1 MGGEGK
7 HRGPAPKDRALFD
20 DATLPSLRAAVQELS
35 WLLDRGY
42 PEPSAL
48 KLVGDHHQLTSR
60 QRTAVRRAAC
70 TDAQRHHRHEAV
82 LGVDQLVGRPLA
94 IDGFNALILCE
105 TLFSQG
111 LVVVG
116 RDGALRDLAS
126 VHGTWKRVSETR
138 EALGALADVVVHLG
152 ARPVVWYLDR
162 PVSNSGRLRAMI
174 EEEAAWHHTEWEV
187 RLVDDADRQL
197 ASFDGVVATGD
208 AWILD
213 RADAWV
219 DLPAAVWTRRGG
231 GWVVPLA

>member
-7 HRGPAPKDRALFD
+7 HRGPAPKDRALF
-20 DATLPSLRAAVQELS
+20 AEASLPSLRASVEELS
-35 WLLDRGY
+35 WLLTRGY
-42 PEPSAL
+42 AEPSAL

-70 TDAQRHHRHEAV
+70 SDSQRDARFARV

-94 IDGFNALILCE
+94 IDGFNTLILCE
-105 TLFSQG
+105 TLLSRG
-111 LVVVG
+111 VVVMG

-138 EALGALADVVVHLG
+138 EALSALADVVVHLG

-162 PVSNSGRLRAMI
+162 PVSNSGRLRGMI
-174 EEEAAWHHTEWEV
+174 EDEAARLHTEWDV

-197 ASFDGVVATGD
+197 AAFDGVVATAD

-213 RADAWV
+213 RARAWV
-219 DLPAAVWTRRGG
+219 DLPAAVWTRGGG
-231 GWVVPLA
+231 GWVLRMD